1 MLFDDL
7 TQYLRLTWNKDC
19 PAFYP
24 RAHWA
29 IESLLGQPEYQDYH
43 WSSLQPNVFTTQ
55 VLAPALG
62 FIKEQKRTGKQGPL
76 SLILDRDSPNAM
88 IDAYDV
94 GVFAAHLLAK
104 EDTEKHNK
112 AKYVLTGPEDIT
124 GEEVMKLVEGL
135 IGEAVKDVRYKDFA
149 VVDAWAES
157 MPEQRTLIR
166 AIGRAGG
173 AIWGGS
179 ALKTRSEE
187 VPTIYTPS
195 RTTEQVLKEMVEGAE
210 GAK

>member
-1 MLFDDL
+1 M
-7 TQYLRLTWNKDC
+7 WNKDC

-29 IESLLGQPEYQDYH
+29 IESLLGQPEYQNYH

-55 VLAPALG
+55 VLAPALD
-62 FIKEQKRTGKQGPL
+62 FITEHRKTGKQGPL

-94 GVFAAHLLAK
+94 GVFAAHLLAF
-104 EDTEKHNK
+104 EETSRHNK
-112 AKYVLTGPEDIT
+112 AKYVLTGPEDVT
-124 GEEVMKLVEGL
+124 GEEVVKLVDGH
-135 IGEAVKDVRYKDFA
+135 IGEPVKDVKYKDFA

-157 MPEQRTLIR
+157 MPEQRTLIK

-179 ALKTRSEE
+179 ALETRSKE
-187 VPTIYTPS
+187 VPEIYYPS
-195 RTTEQVLKEMVEGAE
+195 RTTEQVLKEMVEGIESAN
-210 GAK
+210 